1 MIRIRM
7 MIVADVPLGMRLKDQ
22 AGWNQT
28 AADWQRILA
37 LAPDGCFVAEWH
49 GRPVGTTAT
58 CVFDAVG
65 WLAMVLVD
73 EAFRGRGI
81 GTRLVEHALLHLD
94 QCGVPCARLD
104 ATPLGRPLYEKLGF
118 VAEYELA
125 RMEGIAAGEKGTG
138 PICRHGP
145 QGASHKLD
153 LSPFPGVRPLAA
165 EQLDA
170 ICALDRLVTGTNRRR
185 LIECLYRE
193 QPDAMHI
200 VTSGGEVAGYLSFR
214 RGSRAVQLGPAA
226 ALSAEAGRALGDA
239 ALRLVAAQPIFV
251 DIPVPNAAAMSWA
264 ESRGLR
270 MQRFLT
276 RMRRG
281 PPVVDRPLQLWA
293 AFGPEKG

>member
-1 MIRIRM
+1 MIHIRTM
-7 MIVADVPLGMRLKDQ
+7 TVADVPLGMRLKDQ

-37 LAPDGCFVAEWH
+37 LQPDGSFVAELS

-81 GTRLVEHALLHLD
+81 GTRLVEHALRHLD

-125 RMEGIAAGEKGTG
+125 RMGEKGTG

-145 QGASHKLD
+145 KGASHKLD

-165 EQLDA
+165 EQIDA
-170 ICALDRLVTGTNRRR
+170 VCALDRKVTGTNRRR
-185 LIECLYRE
+185 LIECLYRQ

-200 VTSGGEVAGYLSFR
+200 VTSGGEVVGYLSFR
-214 RGSRAVQLGPAA
+214 RGSRAVQIGPTVALG
-226 ALSAEAGRALGDA
+226 AEAGRALGDA
-239 ALRLVAAQPIFV
+239 ALRLCAAQPIFV

-270 MQRFLT
+270 VQRFLT

-281 PPVVDRPLQLWA
+281 APVVDRPRQLWA